1 MDIETTVS
9 AQNTMKNTIALILLS
24 VCTLTYGQTQTAT
37 ARKPVTITDLYAQ
50 SIHAMNEGDVTKAEQ
65 NLRAILKVQPQ
76 HPQARYQL
84 SQLTLNREKFAARA
98 RQLKMERTKIASVD
112 FSGATVDECLD
123 TLTTLIGDASEKSF
137 SPNFVISDKNKKL
150 ESKTITLKLDNVPAS
165 QILNYIAS
173 NAECSV
179 RYEEHAITVS
189 AR

>member
-1 MDIETTVS
+1 
-9 AQNTMKNTIALILLS
+9 MKNTIAIILLS
-24 VCTLTYGQTQTAT
+24 VCTLAHGQTQTTT

-50 SIHAMNEGDVTKAEQ
+50 SIHAMNEGDVANAEKS
-65 NLRAILKVQPQ
+65 LRTILKAQPQ

-84 SQLTLNREKFAARA
+84 SQLTLNREKYAARA
-98 RQLKMERTKIASVD
+98 RELKMQRTIIPSVD

-123 TLTTLIGDASEKSF
+123 TLTTLISDVTKKSF

-150 ESKTITLKLDNVPAS
+150 DNKTITLKLDNVPAS

-173 NAECSV
+173 NADCGV